1 MDFLYTIL
9 SSLVYDLI
17 KTGAKL
23 TYSAVFGNF
32 YGNKMKRENGIYD
45 EFIYKIN
52 EEKDEFNKQ
61 RTAASLLKTE
71 RIIATFEQELYNTNF
86 AKRLDYIIY
95 LINQNKSFDERINLE
110 YIGEW
115 LGFES
120 VNELKEYYLDNKEPK
135 YTFIENVAEKLG
147 VNKEWLKHG
156 TNLKPFRSVIQFKY
170 EEGLLQIDCG
180 KKLIFAIRKSESR
193 SEILVIKEIDKLKY
207 EVFPR
212 PLVFHSQV
220 GSEGRRQLYATYNF
234 LKKVYIENQFCLNFV
249 YFVPENV
256 FNDLIEG
263 KCYPGIVSEY
273 SSDNKTWILFDF
285 VESDRGEST
294 KYLSD
299 LYGDEFVA
307 AKNII
312 KDFLSKEETD
322 EKSSVDAF

>member
-1 MDFLYTIL
+1 M
-9 SSLVYDLI
+9 
-17 KTGAKL
+17 
-23 TYSAVFGNF
+23 
-32 YGNKMKRENGIYD
+32 
-45 EFIYKIN
+45 
-52 EEKDEFNKQ
+52 
-61 RTAASLLKTE
+61 
-71 RIIATFEQELYNTNF
+71 
-86 AKRLDYIIY
+86 
-95 LINQNKSFDERINLE
+95 
-110 YIGEW
+110 
-115 LGFES
+115 
-120 VNELKEYYLDNKEPK
+120 
-135 YTFIENVAEKLG
+135 
-147 VNKEWLKHG
+147 
-156 TNLKPFRSVIQFKY
+156 
-170 EEGLLQIDCG
+170 
-180 KKLIFAIRKSESR
+180 

-207 EVFPR
+207 EDFPR

-249 YFVPENV
+249 YFAPENV